1 MTIGT
6 TTRSE
11 PKTALI
17 FGVSGQDG
25 AYLAQLLL
33 GKGYTVHGTSRDR
46 EMAGFVNLRRLAI
59 LDRVALHS
67 AVLTDFRSVV
77 EVIARIRPTEIYN
90 LAGQSS
96 VGLSFEQP
104 VETLNGSIGGTLNI
118 LEAIRFLKLDTR
130 FYNAA
135 SSECFGNT
143 GDRPADEATLF
154 HPRSPYGVGKAA
166 AFWAVAN
173 YREAYGLFACSGIL
187 FNHESPL
194 RPARYVT
201 QKVVRG
207 AADIAERKTD
217 RLTLGA
223 LDIARDW
230 GWAPEYVD
238 AMHRML
244 AHPEP
249 EDFVIAT
256 GETHK
261 LEEFVAEVFSRFGLD
276 WRLHVDTDSGLMRP
290 SDISRSVGNP
300 GKARRLLDWEAQTR
314 MTEMVTRLV
323 EAERR
328 RRRAEQQAGTA

>member
-1 MTIGT
+1 MTT
-6 TTRSE
+6 PLQPRCE

-33 GKGYTVHGTSRDR
+33 DKGYQVHGTSRDR
-46 EMAGFVNLRRLAI
+46 EMAGFANLRRLAI

-77 EVIARIRPTEIYN
+77 EVIARIRPAEIYN

-118 LEAIRFLKLDTR
+118 LEAIRFLKLNTR

-143 GDRPADEATLF
+143 GDRPADETTLF

-256 GETHK
+256 GETHR
-261 LEEFVAEVFSRFGLD
+261 LEAFVAEVFARFGLD
-276 WRLHVDTDSGLMRP
+276 WRLHVDTDNALLRP

-300 GKARRLLDWEAQTR
+300 GKARRLLGWEAQTR
-314 MTEMVTRLV
+314 MAEMVTRLV

-328 RRRAEQQAGTA
+328 RRRDEQHANTA